1 MVILILMKVFYLAMS
16 QQPPKNLLETVLL
29 YIQQGETKTPG
40 SNFSNLKT
48 TLRRY
53 VLPNLHGYNFVPE
66 DLEGVGLD
74 YALSQI
80 PLDVF
85 LNVKPLEL
93 LSKGC
98 QAALSAG
105 QITANLE
112 RTTYRPA
119 LNKFLKWIQQE
130 SWYEEAAEGRY
141 GKYAPKTRSK
151 TNIMAAN
158 RGRRSL
164 HANSYGLKESELT
177 PKLLKQLEQLHTFCT
192 GEYVPK
198 RQDKK
203 MREVTFNNHKTRL
216 LNILGWLK
224 NVESYQLADLD
235 FKLLN
240 DLKLLEKFFGWGI
253 NERGNTC
260 GWAMGFCDLA
270 LNVAKWLH
278 CYESKS
284 PMYRDI
290 PVVEE
295 IRMINNNLSKQYQ
308 EQRKANKKAKRSEK
322 EMTTEQCIEVVKY
335 LRKCCA
341 SHDSSGA
348 KRSDLSVIRSW
359 QRYLLVAILTYCP
372 VRQREIRELELERTL
387 FRTPNGYRVVLEP
400 EDNKTGDERDFILS
414 DILAPEV
421 VADID
426 EWLTIWRPKI
436 QAATTDLDSWLA
448 FVARRAYKNTKE
460 LNEYLANLEQQHQQA
475 IQVGQN
481 EKAEKIEKLMQS
493 VRYNFQTLEQARSN
507 FQSKLFFISCG
518 NSQLE
523 TYGKQLEASDL
534 FTTVTRAV
542 YTATSFL
549 KQVEHPLF
557 KDVEPRRTNPHFFR
571 NIAITH
577 ERRHGDPTKRKAF
590 HKVLGNSEEI
600 GDRDYNEMHPGEKT
614 VDAKEWWKSE
624 TLEGKAA
631 LIAQIKALASKL
643 TVQERRNLF
652 MELL

>member
-1 MVILILMKVFYLAMS
+1 MFYGVSVSPKFLPHVKSYCIMVILILMKVFYLAMS

-29 YIQQGETKTPG
+29 YIQHGETKTPG

-53 VLPNLHGYNFVPE
+53 VLPNLHGYKFVPE
-66 DLEGVGLD
+66 DLEGAGLD

-151 TNIMAAN
+151 ANIMAAN

-164 HANSYGLKESELT
+164 HANPYGLKESELT

-240 DLKLLEKFFGWGI
+240 DLDLLEKFFAWGI

-270 LNVAKWLH
+270 LNVAK
-278 CYESKS
+278 
-284 PMYRDI
+284 
-290 PVVEE
+290 
-295 IRMINNNLSKQYQ
+295 
-308 EQRKANKKAKRSEK
+308 
-322 EMTTEQCIEVVKY
+322 
-335 LRKCCA
+335 
-341 SHDSSGA
+341 
-348 KRSDLSVIRSW
+348 
-359 QRYLLVAILTYCP
+359 
-372 VRQREIRELELERTL
+372 
-387 FRTPNGYRVVLEP
+387 
-400 EDNKTGDERDFILS
+400 
-414 DILAPEV
+414 
-421 VADID
+421 
-426 EWLTIWRPKI
+426 
-436 QAATTDLDSWLA
+436 
-448 FVARRAYKNTKE
+448 
-460 LNEYLANLEQQHQQA
+460 
-475 IQVGQN
+475 
-481 EKAEKIEKLMQS
+481 
-493 VRYNFQTLEQARSN
+493 
-507 FQSKLFFISCG
+507 
-518 NSQLE
+518 
-523 TYGKQLEASDL
+523 
-534 FTTVTRAV
+534 
-542 YTATSFL
+542 
-549 KQVEHPLF
+549 
-557 KDVEPRRTNPHFFR
+557 
-571 NIAITH
+571 
-577 ERRHGDPTKRKAF
+577 
-590 HKVLGNSEEI
+590 
-600 GDRDYNEMHPGEKT
+600 
-614 VDAKEWWKSE
+614 
-624 TLEGKAA
+624 
-631 LIAQIKALASKL
+631 
-643 TVQERRNLF
+643 
-652 MELL
+652 